1 MMLWKGKESNLLYM
15 PLPSILP
22 SFQKKPMAFLLQ
34 LCQNE
39 VKSRLDSKF
48 PEKVN
53 KYNNTQV
60 TYFLYQKS
68 WKSKVHDEVPKE
80 LQKERSW
87 TERKREEKGESVGG
101 REYFQLHL
109 KDEWILTSTVKAILF
124 WFFNLY
130 QVTNYF
136 SVVIKML
143 LRCLGILP

>member
-22 SFQKKPMAFLLQ
+22 SSQKKPMVFLLQ
-34 LCQNE
+34 LCQKE

-48 PEKVN
+48 AEKVN

-80 LQKERSW
+80 LTQRNCRRRGGQRGRGRRRVKVL
-87 TERKREEKGESVGG
+87 GAESTFSCIL
-101 REYFQLHL
+101 RMSEYWLQQS
-109 KDEWILTSTVKAILF
+109 KP
-124 WFFNLY
+124 
-130 QVTNYF
+130 F
-136 SVVIKML
+136 SFDSITCTK
-143 LRCLGILP
+143 

>member
-80 LQKERSW
+80 LQKERR

-101 REYFQLHL
+101 REHFRLRL

-124 WFFNLY
+124 WFYNLY
-130 QVTNYF
+130 QETNYF